1 MKKNR
6 SSIKE
11 CARQHHNATSRND
24 TLGEFGNM
32 VLRGSSS
39 PGNNNNKLYVLDL
52 RGIFVAFTLT
62 TLAGH
67 NIVFHL

>member
-1 MKKNR
+1 
-6 SSIKE
+6 
-11 CARQHHNATSRND
+11 
-24 TLGEFGNM
+24 M
-32 VLRGSSS
+32 VLWGSSS
-39 PGNNNNKLYVLDL
+39 PGNNNNNKLYVLDV